1 MLVLPWIT
9 PCTWQVRLNCS
20 TLCFWPSCFRCWLPY
35 TLLSPSV
42 ELTGQEHNGLG
53 KPDGNITESY
63 NTKNKVLHW
72 GRSPCKVRAQIC
84 PESCGCPLHGGAQ
97 GWVCWG
103 SGQPDLVGYNQPMSG
118 RWSWMGLRSLPT
130 HTILWFEHNLSAV
143 HGEELGVGQDVHTHC
158 WWERQEASGGAVQ
171 LQS

>member
-1 MLVLPWIT
+1 M
-9 PCTWQVRLNCS
+9 
-20 TLCFWPSCFRCWLPY
+20 
-35 TLLSPSV
+35 

-143 HGEELGVGQDVHTHC
+143 HGEEVWVGQDAHTLLV
-158 WWERQEASGGAVQ
+158 RTSGGFWRSCAASELDITECHKWSNRANLSRGFSTKQ
-171 LQS
+171 IEAK

>member
-1 MLVLPWIT
+1 M
-9 PCTWQVRLNCS
+9 
-20 TLCFWPSCFRCWLPY
+20 
-35 TLLSPSV
+35 

-143 HGEELGVGQDVHTHC
+143 HGEEVWVGQDAHTLLV
-158 WWERQEASGGAVQ
+158 RTSGGFWRSCAASELDVTACHKWSNRANLSRGFSTKQ
-171 LQS
+171 IEAK

>member
-1 MLVLPWIT
+1 M
-9 PCTWQVRLNCS
+9 
-20 TLCFWPSCFRCWLPY
+20 
-35 TLLSPSV
+35 

-130 HTILWFEHNLSAV
+130 HSILWFEHNLSVV
-143 HGEELGVGQDVHTHC
+143 HGEELGVGQDAHTLLV
-158 WWERQEASGGAVQ
+158 RTSGGFWRSRAASKLDVTECHKWSNRANLSRGFSTKQ
-171 LQS
+171 IEAK